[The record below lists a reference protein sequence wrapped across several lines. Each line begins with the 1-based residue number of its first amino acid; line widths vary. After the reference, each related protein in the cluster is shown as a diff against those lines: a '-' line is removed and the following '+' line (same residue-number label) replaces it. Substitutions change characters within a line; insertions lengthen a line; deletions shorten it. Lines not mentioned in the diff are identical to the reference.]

1 MAQRKEHSS
10 LTTVSLLIGLGIIR
24 FLTIFQEKLG
34 LKGNYF
40 DTSENIN
47 TNVKTE
53 HWKI

>member
-1 MAQRKEHSS
+1 MAQRKEHSN

-24 FLTIFQEKLG
+24 FLIFQEKLD